1 MELNIIATGIE
12 LVGTTIKSLNIDNSI
27 VDVERDGKRNFGI
40 NINEPE
46 FQQANDKWFAQILVD
61 FEIELVQTEEQGC
74 SIQLSI
80 EGAFLSEENA
90 DMETFKE
97 LVIVNGAAALIG
109 IARGKIEAITA
120 NIFNN
125 GKIVIPFINVIDYYR
140 SLSE

>member
-1 MELNIIATGIE
+1 MELNMIATGVE
-12 LVGTTIKSLNIDNSI
+12 LVGTTIKSLAISNSI
-27 VDVERDGKRNFGI
+27 VDAAKDGKRQFGI

-46 FQQANDKWFAQILVD
+46 FQEADNKWFAQLVID
-61 FEIELVQTEEQGC
+61 LEIEMMQAEEQEC
-74 SIQLSI
+74 RIQLSV

-90 DMETFKE
+90 DLETFKS

-120 NIFNN
+120 NVFNN

-140 SLSE
+140 NLSE